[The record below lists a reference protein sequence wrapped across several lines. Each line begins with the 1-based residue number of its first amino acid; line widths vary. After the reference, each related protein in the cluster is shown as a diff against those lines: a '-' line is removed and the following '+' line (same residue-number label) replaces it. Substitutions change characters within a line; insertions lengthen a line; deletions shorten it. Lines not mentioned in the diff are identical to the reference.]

1 FLFAVVAPTEWA
13 ERLWQAVR
21 PGAAESVA
29 NVPRTH
35 HVLVLDASASMTAR
49 AEDGRTRFER
59 AVAQAENLVRS
70 GGHGDGYTVVLMAVV
85 DTAGRDLDNLA
96 VAEIAL
102 ADPMPLV
109 DQPVSVTVTV
119 ANLGR
124 TEKKNVRVEL
134 LLGRPSGGSDS
145 LVSVEQRPVDGV
157 IPPGGRG

>member
-1 FLFAVVAPTEWA
+1 MTYPLFAVFSPLLAFGAAAAAVGVPLVVHLLFRKRYQIVPWAAIRFLLVAERRHKRRIDQWLLLALRALALALFLFAMVAPTEWA

-70 GGHGDGYTVVLMAVV
+70 GGHGDGYT
-85 DTAGRDLDNLA
+85 
-96 VAEIAL
+96 
-102 ADPMPLV
+102 
-109 DQPVSVTVTV
+109 
-119 ANLGR
+119 
-124 TEKKNVRVEL
+124 
-134 LLGRPSGGSDS
+134 
-145 LVSVEQRPVDGV
+145 
-157 IPPGGRG
+157 